1 MENRRRYKRFSV
13 DVMKISGRM
22 LRSTEVT
29 LLDITLSEATLKADM
44 RLDIGSEYSLKL
56 KDNSEV
62 ISLRGTVLWSTLYEC
77 KEGPDGDIIPQYKA
91 SLKLSDV
98 SDDIISKLASFIE
111 AQKEEAEHRLSVLKV
126 DFGEAERVLLDFP
139 EDYRVKKI
147 SLGGMLIGTVKE
159 VEIGKR
165 LPMEISLP
173 GGGSPISF
181 QARVAS
187 CLLIPEKDTER
198 YDIGIE
204 FINMVEKDRERLI
217 EFIRSLESP

>member
-1 MENRRRYKRFSV
+1 MENMRRYKRFSV

-62 ISLRGTVLWSTLYEC
+62 ISLRGTVLWSSLYEC
-77 KEGPDGDIIPQYKA
+77 KKDPDGDIIPQYKA

-126 DFGEAERVLLDFP
+126 HFGEAERVLLDFP
-139 EDYRVKKI
+139 EGYRVKKI
-147 SLGGMLIGTVKE
+147 SLGGMLIETVKE
-159 VEIGKR
+159 VEIEKR

-173 GGGSPISF
+173 GGSPISF
-181 QARVAS
+181 QGRVAS